1 MSDQNREQKL
11 APTKNAAP
19 TDEQFM
25 RRAIALARQAEALG
39 EVPVGC
45 VIVRDGEIIGEGF
58 NQPIVSHDPSAHAEI
73 IALRDAAKKTT
84 NYRLTNATLYVT
96 IEPCTMCVGAMMHA
110 RIKHIVFG
118 ALESKAGA
126 LVSHLQL
133 ADQNHFNH
141 QLSFTQG
148 VLATE
153 CGELISNFFRTKRQA
168 K

>member
-1 MSDQNREQKL
+1 VVIDHSRRD
-11 APTKNAAP
+11 AAP
-19 TDEQFM
+19 TDEFFM
-25 RRAIALARQAEALG
+25 QRAIELARQAEALG

-73 IALRDAAKKTT
+73 IALRDAANKTT

-110 RIKHIVFG
+110 RIARVVFG
-118 ALESKAGA
+118 ALEPKAGA

-133 ADQNHFNH
+133 ADKNHFNH
-141 QLSFTQG
+141 QLSFAQG
-148 VLATE
+148 VLADQ
-153 CGELISNFFRTKRQA
+153 CSELISSFFRTKRQA